1 MSARIKLPAPPQAQQ
16 HRPGQHPTQ
25 TYRPG
30 VLQPKTVA
38 TQAKKMPTAPP
49 VYRPQAAPKV
59 LQTKAATTM
68 PPAGATRQLTP
79 AAPHTYQPQPTP
91 KVLQRKAALP
101 TQTPGLAGEH
111 PPRAP
116 PPPPPPPPPRPAPP
130 PPKKS
135 KTKKRQPAGAAGRG
149 PRTRPRLIT
158 RRLK

>member
-79 AAPHTYQPQPTP
+79 AAPHAYQPQPTP

-101 TQTPGLAGEH
+101 TQTPGLAAKQLLAR
-111 PPRAP
+111 PPARVSSAADPKGSTEKAP
-116 PPPPPPPPPRPAPP
+116 PPDADPGPRGDAPARRPARLSP
-130 PPKKS
+130 S
-135 KTKKRQPAGAAGRG
+135 S
-149 PRTRPRLIT
+149 RTE
-158 RRLK
+158 